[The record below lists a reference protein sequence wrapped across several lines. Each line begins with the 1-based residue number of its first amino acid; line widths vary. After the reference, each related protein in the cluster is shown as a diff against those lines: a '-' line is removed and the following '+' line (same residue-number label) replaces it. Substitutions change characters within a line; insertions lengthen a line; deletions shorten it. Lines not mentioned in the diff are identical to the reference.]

1 MGASTSKEA
10 WDLLKDEYKGSSQVV
25 TLRLQTLRR
34 EFETLMMKKFESI
47 QEFFYKSHNHCE
59 SNSITW

>member
-1 MGASTSKEA
+1 MGASASKEA

-34 EFETLMMKKFESI
+34 EFETLMMKNSESI
-47 QEFFYKSHNHCE
+47 QEFF
-59 SNSITW
+59 TQPL